1 VFLEQRIREL
11 ERRRDTLAR
20 ILEKIRA
27 IREFYGDPETPWR
40 ARGSAVSLPKPEGCS
55 NLRFRVRQGAGVEVR
70 VVKDKHGFIVVVGN
84 ECYAVKRVIV
94 DGAPLREPSAKCFEA
109 RRLRIRLN
117 EECLIVTGG
126 GK

>member
-1 VFLEQRIREL
+1 
-11 ERRRDTLAR
+11 
-20 ILEKIRA
+20 
-27 IREFYGDPETPWR
+27 
-40 ARGSAVSLPKPEGCS
+40 
-55 NLRFRVRQGAGVEVR
+55 VEVR
-70 VVKDKHGFIVVVGN
+70 VVRDRDGFIVVVGN

-94 DGAPLREPSAKCFEA
+94 DGATLREPSAKCFEA